1 MRPAGQSKQIA
12 TNAAAKAHLIC
23 MAESRGSGEGI
34 ERGWKRRQLRNLPN
48 ANTQRKFSVCFNQC
62 VKNYATE

>member
-23 MAESRGSGEGI
+23 MAESRGSGESGLRE
-34 ERGWKRRQLRNLPN
+34 ERGG
-48 ANTQRKFSVCFNQC
+48 S
-62 VKNYATE
+62 